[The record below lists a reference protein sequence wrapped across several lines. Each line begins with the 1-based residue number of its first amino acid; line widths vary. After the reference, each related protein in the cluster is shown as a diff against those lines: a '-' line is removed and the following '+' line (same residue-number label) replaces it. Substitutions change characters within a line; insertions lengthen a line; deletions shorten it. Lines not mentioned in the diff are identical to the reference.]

1 MILGNEVM
9 PELNV
14 HDENLTT
21 GTDSTLESD
30 KENDTSQMES
40 GQEESPFRSRRHMK
54 DPVKWKQN
62 IRKWKRN
69 AGEEY
74 LSCKTKDAKPNC

>member
-1 MILGNEVM
+1 M
-9 PELNV
+9 
-14 HDENLTT
+14 T
-21 GTDSTLESD
+21 
-30 KENDTSQMES
+30 DTSQMES

>member
-1 MILGNEVM
+1 
-9 PELNV
+9 
-14 HDENLTT
+14 
-21 GTDSTLESD
+21 
-30 KENDTSQMES
+30 MES
-40 GQEESPFRSRRHMK
+40 EQKERPFRSRRLKK

-74 LSCKTKDAKPNC
+74 LSYKGKRIPRRKMQRPNCKCNYKCADKISEEN